1 MQGAACPR
9 ILVIAGTD
17 SSGGAGLTR
26 DTATATALGCHVA
39 PVVTAVTVQT
49 SQALS
54 RISAMPVKMVH
65 AQMAAALE
73 EAPVAAVKIGM
84 LGNAGIARAIA
95 QGLPRDIPVVLDP
108 VLKTSSGGLLGTG
121 QSLAPLMEKVTLLT
135 PNLSESAFL
144 SGQPFSEEP
153 EALRWHAEILMAAGS
168 TRGPE
173 AILIKGGH
181 ASGEESRDHL
191 FFADAHAVFAAPRH
205 RLYSC
210 HGHRLLPCQRTE
222 HGGGLRPGQTPRDRL
237 AEAGAGSSGSHARR
251 ITYLALIRFGPAASR
266 SACSAVRALSRTNLR
281 IGF

>member
-191 FFADAHAVFAAPRH
+191 FFADAHAVFAARRLPRG
-205 RLYSC
+205 RRGTGC
-210 HGHRLLPCQRTE
+210 T
-222 HGGGLRPGQTPRDRL
+222 L
-237 AEAGAGSSGSHARR
+237 ATAIAC
-251 ITYLALIRFGPAASR
+251 YLARGQSMEAACALGKRHVTDWLKQGPGVPAATPD
-266 SACSAVRALSRTNLR
+266 A
-281 IGF
+281 